1 MGIKMLT
8 AYYEPD
14 GLVVGIKQANKDM
27 NGSLSCSDKPC
38 PARVSYVSEHERG
51 AYESSVIVKP
61 FFRLAAHNR
70 HLDSCKY
77 NTRGKMLLIV
87 RESDSEVL
95 ESLQN
100 QKYEFR
106 LHILQ
111 HSKKE
116 LAEVSP
122 ETEHKS
128 KTPAPQKNYIN
139 KGKLSSYLR
148 TMNQIMELRSQ
159 IEGHEE
165 LGELVELDFRGTKIK
180 WKNFY
185 YENESEYEAAFKYL
199 ERLGYN
205 AHPVCFQG
213 QIKKVELPSE
223 KFPHYSIRLKSPRGQ
238 KDAQGIKNIISVKF
252 VVPNLELLR
261 KLKEGENI
269 VVYSRCRVS
278 ESNVMERDGERLKFL
293 DIKGYID
300 HPHQLHV
307 VKQ

>member
-1 MGIKMLT
+1 MGIKMST

-14 GLVVGIKQANKDM
+14 GLMVGIKQANKEM
-27 NGSLSCSDKPC
+27 NGSLSCSEKPC
-38 PARVSYVSEHERG
+38 AARVSYVSEHERG

-61 FFRLAAHNR
+61 FFRLVAHNR

-87 RESDSEVL
+87 RGSDSEVL

-111 HSKKE
+111 HWKKE
-116 LAEVSP
+116 LTEVSP
-122 ETEHKS
+122 ETEPKS
-128 KTPAPQKNYIN
+128 KTPAPQKTYLTS
-139 KGKLSSYLR
+139 GRLSSYLR
-148 TMNQIMELRSQ
+148 TINQIMELRSQ

-199 ERLGYN
+199 GRLGHDG
-205 AHPVCFQG
+205 HPVCFQG
-213 QIKKVELPSE
+213 QIRKVEPPSE
-223 KFPHYSIRLKSPRGQ
+223 KFPHHSIHLKSPRAQ

-252 VVPNLELLR
+252 VVPN
-261 KLKEGENI
+261 
-269 VVYSRCRVS
+269 
-278 ESNVMERDGERLKFL
+278 
-293 DIKGYID
+293 
-300 HPHQLHV
+300 P
-307 VKQ
+307 

>member
-1 MGIKMLT
+1 
-8 AYYEPD
+8 
-14 GLVVGIKQANKDM
+14 
-27 NGSLSCSDKPC
+27 
-38 PARVSYVSEHERG
+38 
-51 AYESSVIVKP
+51 
-61 FFRLAAHNR
+61 
-70 HLDSCKY
+70 
-77 NTRGKMLLIV
+77 MLLIV

-128 KTPAPQKNYIN
+128 KTPAPQKTYLTM
-139 KGKLSSYLR
+139 GGLSSYLR

-199 ERLGYN
+199 ERLGYS

-213 QIKKVELPSE
+213 QIRKVELPSE
-223 KFPHYSIRLKSPRGQ
+223 KFPHHSIRLKSPRAQ
-238 KDAQGIKNIISVKF
+238 KDTQGIKNIISVKF
-252 VVPNLELLR
+252 VIPNLELVM
-261 KLKEGENI
+261 KLKEGGNI

-278 ESNVMERDGERLKFL
+278 TSNVMERDGERLKFL

-300 HPHQLHV
+300 HPHQLHMM
-307 VKQ
+307 KQ

>member
-8 AYYEPD
+8 AYYEAD
-14 GLVVGIKQANKDM
+14 GLVISIKQANKEM
-27 NGSLSCSDKPC
+27 NGSLSCSEKPC
-38 PARVSYVSEHERG
+38 VARVSYVSEHERG

-61 FFRLAAHNR
+61 FFRLVAHNR
-70 HLDSCKY
+70 HLNSCKY

-95 ESLQN
+95 ESLKN

-116 LAEVSP
+116 LAGDVP
-122 ETEHKS
+122 KTESES

-139 KGKLSSYLR
+139 KGRLSAYLR

-213 QIKKVELPSE
+213 QIRKVELPSE
-223 KFPHYSIRLKSPRGQ
+223 KFPHHSIRLKSPKAQ

-252 VVPNLELLR
+252 VIPDFELVM

-278 ESNVMERDGERLKFL
+278 TSHIMERDGERLKFL
-293 DIKGYID
+293 DIKGYVD
-300 HPHQLHV
+300 HSHQFHV
-307 VKQ
+307 MKQ